1 MNGDLSVD
9 QQLALTTAAS
19 RLRDRFAGVFAVET
33 TERFVYHSHDEF
45 SGRAAVPQ
53 GLPLLAERFALQ
65 RQGDRPG
72 AGGGLAALDL
82 IEVRAVRDDTE
93 RRVRQLIADVVPV
106 AL

>member
-72 AGGGLAALDL
+72 AGGG
-82 IEVRAVRDDTE
+82 
-93 RRVRQLIADVVPV
+93 PH
-106 AL
+106 